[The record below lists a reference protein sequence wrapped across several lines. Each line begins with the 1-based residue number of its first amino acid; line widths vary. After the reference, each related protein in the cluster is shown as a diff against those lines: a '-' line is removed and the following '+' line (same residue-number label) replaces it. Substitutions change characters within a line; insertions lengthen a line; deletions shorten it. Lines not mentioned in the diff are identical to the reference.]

1 MKEKKNKYGQI
12 KRDFAKSNKSF
23 QNLCSKDDAESMFWY
38 EYFLEYRCR
47 GIRVDLEQA
56 FQLYNIKNRMNQAIF
71 MAMHHID
78 QLDLKKKK
86 VGLHEYD
93 KIN

>member
-1 MKEKKNKYGQI
+1 MDSTNGDINYILANQAKTEYGLICMKEKKNKYGQI

-56 FQLYNIKNRMNQAIF
+56 FQLYNIKNRMN
-71 MAMHHID
+71 
-78 QLDLKKKK
+78 
-86 VGLHEYD
+86 
-93 KIN
+93 